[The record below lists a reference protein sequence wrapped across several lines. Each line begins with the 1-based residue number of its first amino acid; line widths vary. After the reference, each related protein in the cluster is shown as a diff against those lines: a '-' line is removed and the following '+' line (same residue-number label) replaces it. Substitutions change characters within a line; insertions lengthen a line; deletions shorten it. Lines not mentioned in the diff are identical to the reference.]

1 MVEGDTLVEAATPSS
16 PPPVELSPE
25 NLREGITAV
34 EDTVANYVWSL
45 LTREEEGETPSSSKK
60 EEEAEEKKAEVVIV
74 EDKHEVEAHLK
85 VLRARLKREGKTEL
99 PPETPSQYA
108 FQLMV
113 KLSVLSQDDWQ
124 AQITATVKDLPDLQE
139 LRRSLFYGGHAQTM
153 LYVGYTTEYLPVELS
168 LDTAAAAPA
177 PSPPSGEEEEDDQ
190 LIVFCFYC
198 SYCRV

>member
-1 MVEGDTLVEAATPSS
+1 MVEGDTLIEAATSS

-45 LTREEEGETPSSSKK
+45 LTREEEEGETPSSSKK
-60 EEEAEEKKAEVVIV
+60 EEEEEKKAEVVIV

-168 LDTAAAAPA
+168 LDTAAAAAPA
-177 PSPPSGEEEEDDQ
+177 PSSPEEEEDDQ